1 MQFDAKTESWTP
13 AHDADVR
20 LRNPWM
26 LALALAIVALGTA
39 ALIAG
44 PARDPVGKPAPSVAI
59 AMP

>member
-13 AHDADVR
+13 AHDPDIR

-39 ALIAG
+39 ALMTG
-44 PARDPVGKPAPSVAI
+44 PAREPVGKPAPSVA
-59 AMP
+59 AVMP